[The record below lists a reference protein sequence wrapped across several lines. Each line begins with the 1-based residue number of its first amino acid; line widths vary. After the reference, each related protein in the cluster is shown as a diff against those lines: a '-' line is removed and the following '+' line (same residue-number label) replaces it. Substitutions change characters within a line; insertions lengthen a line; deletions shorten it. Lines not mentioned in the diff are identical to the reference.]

1 LHLALDQLQEGSI
14 VLSISRLGEALEEDL
29 GIAGETEDTA
39 VGQDRLET
47 AVTRDL
53 DSVFHQEG
61 VVGGD
66 LDTGAAAGL
75 GQAGIALDRSKVAV
89 AARSLGGAS
98 CCPQ

>member
-1 LHLALDQLQEGSI
+1 LHLALDQLQEGPI
-14 VLSISRLGEALEEDL
+14 VLSIARLGEALEKDL
-29 GIAGETEDTA
+29 GIAGEAENTT

-47 AVTRDL
+47 AVTGDL
-53 DSVFHQEG
+53 HPVFHQKR
-61 VVGGD
+61 VVGSD
-66 LDTGAAAGL
+66 LDAGAAAGL